1 MSFQKDMEVFRELVK
16 ESAANKEK
24 NLKRFS
30 SRNLDSEQDQFTET
44 DPVTDPESDPQN
56 YQTGEKDRA
65 GRFQVEKSSGQNF
78 EEGNFGTPK
87 ATRRVPDQEGRASEP
102 VAFPK
107 EKRRAQI
114 DLGHLVID
122 YFKEEPFVVKDP
134 VKRTGPGRPR
144 KPKSEQVKTIA
155 IKIRP
160 EYIDLLKNLSFGR
173 GMGTRIRMI
182 IDQWNSLKKRE
193 KEQVLVL
200 KRAISELDGAIK
212 KYARNYNRAENLER
226 NEVTIKGMEKAC
238 NNIKIL
244 MNVLRFE
251 VGEMEGFL
259 SKDEFKNLS
268 FAYHY
273 KSGNEK

>member
-1 MSFQKDMEVFRELVK
+1 MVK
-16 ESAANKEK
+16 VSVANKEK

-30 SRNLDSEQDQFTET
+30 SRNLESAQDQVTEA
-44 DPVTDPESDPQN
+44 DSDLEPDPELEPDLDPQN
-56 YQTGEKDRA
+56 YQ
-65 GRFQVEKSSGQNF
+65 
-78 EEGNFGTPK
+78 EGNFGTPK

-102 VAFPK
+102 VVFPK

-122 YFKEEPFVVKDP
+122 YFKEEPFQEKITT
-134 VKRTGPGRPR
+134 KRVGPGRPR
-144 KPKSEQVKTIA
+144 KPQSEKVKTIA

-160 EYIDLLKNLSFGR
+160 EYIDMLKNFSFGR

-182 IDQWNSLKKRE
+182 IDQWNALKKRE
-193 KEQVLVL
+193 KGQVEVL
-200 KRAISELDGAIK
+200 KKAVGELDAAIK
-212 KYARNYNRAENLER
+212 KYAKNFNRAENVQK
-226 NEVTIKGMEKAC
+226 NEIVIKQMEKAC

-251 VGEMEGFL
+251 VGEMEGML
-259 SKDEFKNLS
+259 SKEEFKNLS

-273 KSGNEK
+273 KG